1 MDVNVVNQ
9 MLGNGLLTL
18 SGMSVDWDTR
28 PLEGGTDPNYG
39 TVRWRTIF
47 DADQTAGT
55 TSMVVGV
62 AEFGPSDVL
71 LPHRHSAA
79 EVYLGLEG
87 EGTVTI
93 EGVGYRMAPGIALFV
108 PEDAEHSTVAG
119 PGGLRFLYVFA
130 KDRFSDVHY
139 VFSPSP
145 QTQDETPQ
153 HHVG

>member
-1 MDVNVVNQ
+1 
-9 MLGNGLLTL
+9 MLCNGLVTLTGL
-18 SGMSVDWDTR
+18 SVDWEKQ
-28 PLEGGTDPNYG
+28 PLEGGTDPRYG

-62 AEFGPSDVL
+62 AEFGPNDFL

-93 EGVGYRMAPGIALFV
+93 AGVGYRMAPGIALFV

-119 PGGLRFLYVFA
+119 PSGLRFLYVFA

-139 VFSPSP
+139 VFSPTLDTHGVMA
-145 QTQDETPQ
+145 QN
-153 HHVG
+153 HLG